1 MMGRR
6 VPRAARLSGLVVVL
20 PVLLFGAGCATAGAA
35 FRAGPAGI
43 PAERSIRT
51 NLSTG
56 RAASAWAAM
65 SDKKIAPR
73 DALLRHMYR
82 GVIAMHSGDHEAGT
96 RSLDRAWTVAE
107 DRYTKSVSRGALSMM
122 TAEATLPYGP
132 GITERMLIP
141 YYGGL
146 NWLARNER
154 YEAGVEARRLASL
167 LAADAGPKPPAEMVG
182 VLRYV
187 SGVMFEA
194 AGERQDALVA
204 YRNAAA
210 VMGSLP
216 GDTTLAGPDSGDV
229 VVIVEDGF
237 VGRPEPRE
245 FGVYM
250 DGDELVAL
258 TTGGRQS
265 RLAMAQVVERRSWDR
280 HNGLRNDLNVGWL
293 TYEINWATFGEPMR
307 SRGGVAVR
315 SGECVAPFIAA
326 DVTAAVQADFER
338 AQPGRLTRAIART
351 AVRFAAERAAD
362 KAFEKAGET
371 RKKRKEKGE
380 KGGGWGSIL
389 LGIGLMATS
398 ISSSVIDQPDLRA
411 WQVLPD
417 RMTVAR
423 LRLPVGEH
431 PVEVV
436 VGDEVVSL
444 GTVSVQP
451 GGVAVMTYRRWP

>member
-51 NLSTG
+51 NLATG

-96 RSLDRAWTVAE
+96 RSLDRAWSVAE

-210 VMGSLP
+210 VM
-216 GDTTLAGPDSGDV
+216 
-229 VVIVEDGF
+229 
-237 VGRPEPRE
+237 
-245 FGVYM
+245 
-250 DGDELVAL
+250 
-258 TTGGRQS
+258 
-265 RLAMAQVVERRSWDR
+265 
-280 HNGLRNDLNVGWL
+280 
-293 TYEINWATFGEPMR
+293 
-307 SRGGVAVR
+307 
-315 SGECVAPFIAA
+315 
-326 DVTAAVQADFER
+326 
-338 AQPGRLTRAIART
+338 
-351 AVRFAAERAAD
+351 
-362 KAFEKAGET
+362 
-371 RKKRKEKGE
+371 
-380 KGGGWGSIL
+380 
-389 LGIGLMATS
+389 
-398 ISSSVIDQPDLRA
+398 
-411 WQVLPD
+411 
-417 RMTVAR
+417 
-423 LRLPVGEH
+423 
-431 PVEVV
+431 
-436 VGDEVVSL
+436 
-444 GTVSVQP
+444 
-451 GGVAVMTYRRWP
+451 